1 MVPIYCELLY
11 FMNKLTGLQ
20 LTSCVVYLCFNC
32 SYSHIEWAESSHHHC
47 GGGGS
52 RYHHPG
58 LHGVRFHHRE
68 KVRSRGPHW
77 LSATVSL
84 VRSLSLPFCPSKATI
99 AVEFTPSPTCVWS
112 HPPTIMLYTVEMWPL
127 MHFPPRKR
135 MLLAYT
141 QNGIHNCKSSLL
153 SLTFFTC
160 LSWLNQD
167 RQCFS
172 IWKLHSWCLSYYWS
186 KLIPMNPSQTRI
198 ALLHVH

>member
-11 FMNKLTGLQ
+11 FINKLTGLQ

-127 MHFPPRKR
+127 MHFSP
-135 MLLAYT
+135 
-141 QNGIHNCKSSLL
+141 
-153 SLTFFTC
+153 
-160 LSWLNQD
+160 
-167 RQCFS
+167 
-172 IWKLHSWCLSYYWS
+172 
-186 KLIPMNPSQTRI
+186 PSQAHAASIHPEWDSQLQILPSQSHLFYLFVMVKPRSPVFFHLKTSLMVFVI
-198 ALLHVH
+198 LLE